1 MLWVILKRYHFSQ
14 LPPGGKKW
22 LRPQEWSLVS
32 TPETWPLPATPYTT
46 ALTAHCSGISL
57 SFYGKPRRETR
68 APSYEAVER
77 ENMKSVYAKVLS
89 KSLAHSRHPRSIPEL
104 RQELSTISQYFH
116 IYPKVISIYHVPGS
130 LQITDGKT
138 MNQSLCFHSR
148 RRTENIQITTHCLW
162 K

>member
-1 MLWVILKRYHFSQ
+1 MLWVILKRYRFSQ

-77 ENMKSVYAKVLS
+77 VNMKSVYAQVLS
-89 KSLAHSRHPRSIPEL
+89 KSLAHSRHPRSTPEL
-104 RQELSTISQYFH
+104 RQELSTISQVFSHLSKSNNQVSIICLALYKSQMVKQWIKVSAFILGGRQR
-116 IYPKVISIYHVPGS
+116 IYK
-130 LQITDGKT
+130 
-138 MNQSLCFHSR
+138 
-148 RRTENIQITTHCLW
+148 
-162 K
+162 